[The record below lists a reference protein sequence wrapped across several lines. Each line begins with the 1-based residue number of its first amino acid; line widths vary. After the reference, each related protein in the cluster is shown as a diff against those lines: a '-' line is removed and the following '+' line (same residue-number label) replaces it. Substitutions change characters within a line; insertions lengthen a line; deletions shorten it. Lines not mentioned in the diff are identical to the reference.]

1 VISAW
6 SLATIFSGSCLGAI
20 GLSAPRRTSSGIA
33 AVGVDAV
40 VWRVAGE
47 VWALDGIV
55 GRADSTVAALDGE
68 WLVSA
73 QFDHIGACPHLE
85 KATLA
90 NDSLGGP
97 LGSVT

>member
-1 VISAW
+1 MVSDW

-20 GLSAPRRTSSGIA
+20 RSFSAEAKSSGIA

-47 VWALDGIV
+47 VWALEGIV